1 MFLLRIDT
9 GRLCQCICFQF
20 LDLDFV
26 VYQRK
31 LWVVVFFTLN
41 EPIYLSLASRTYV
54 LTVNVPLTIK

>member
-26 VYQRK
+26 VF
-31 LWVVVFFTLN
+31 VGIMGCFFTLS
-41 EPIYLSLASRTYV
+41 ELIYLSLASRTYV
-54 LTVNVPLTIK
+54 LTVNLPLTIK